1 MGFHSIWWNE
11 LRMHEH
17 AIQNDH
23 VVAMSWNLYL
33 LADKRTQWKFLY
45 FTLVVIT
52 LLFGVALWIA
62 VGVVNLN
69 SSKSGLH
76 VISLQVTRYLQG
88 NMFVVHNAYI
98 SILLGYLHVK
108 VCVMCVASQAI
119 EKLNQR
125 QRGNVW
131 YAAIAD
137 FRTMSMKIGV
147 PYKTMCRFTIPMSK
161 FVVCMLHGL
170 MACTTGV

>member
-1 MGFHSIWWNE
+1 
-11 LRMHEH
+11 
-17 AIQNDH
+17 
-23 VVAMSWNLYL
+23 MSWNLYL

-45 FTLVVIT
+45 FTLVVII

-69 SSKSGLH
+69 GSKSGLH
-76 VISLQVTRYLQG
+76 VISSHVTRYLQG
-88 NMFVVHNAYI
+88 NMFVVHNTYI

-108 VCVMCVASQAI
+108 VCVMCVASLSEHDGALSQAI

-137 FRTMSMKIGV
+137 FHTMSMKIRRCSIQDHV
-147 PYKTMCRFTIPMSK
+147 WFHHTY
-161 FVVCMLHGL
+161 V
-170 MACTTGV
+170 